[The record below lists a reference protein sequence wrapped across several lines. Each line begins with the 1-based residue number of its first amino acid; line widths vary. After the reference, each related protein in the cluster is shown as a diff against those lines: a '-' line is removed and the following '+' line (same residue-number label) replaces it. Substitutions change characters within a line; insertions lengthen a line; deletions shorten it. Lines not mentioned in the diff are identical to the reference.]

1 MIIDE
6 ELDIKKYNSEGVREE
21 FANLAAQWT
30 QDVEGIS
37 STVEMVNK
45 HG

>member
-6 ELDIKKYNSEGVREE
+6 ELDIKKYNSEEVREE

-30 QDVEGIS
+30 QDVLS
-37 STVEMVNK
+37 NNK
-45 HG
+45 IIGKT